1 MPQLQHAK
9 PTIRNN
15 TVQNTARLK
24 NHLKYFHSAFLWPT
38 TSASCFQ
45 QNCKTYGLDILK
57 PISYTL
63 LTPYHSKIKIKI
75 SPQCINERHIHDMSF
90 AFAL

>member
-9 PTIRNN
+9 PTIRNRPSEKPFKIFSFSISL
-15 TVQNTARLK
+15 ARK
-24 NHLKYFHSAFLWPT
+24 PT
-38 TSASCFQ
+38 TSAICFQ

-90 AFAL
+90 VFAL

>member
-24 NHLKYFHSAFLWPT
+24 NHLKYFHSAFLWPEN
-38 TSASCFQ
+38 Q
-45 QNCKTYGLDILK
+45 LLLQNCKTYGLDILK

-90 AFAL
+90 VFAL

>member
-24 NHLKYFHSAFLWPT
+24 NHLKYFHSAFLWPEN
-38 TSASCFQ
+38 Q
-45 QNCKTYGLDILK
+45 
-57 PISYTL
+57 L
-63 LTPYHSKIKIKI
+63 LLQFAFSKIAK
-75 SPQCINERHIHDMSF
+75 HMV
-90 AFAL
+90 